1 MKSPEIHLFSDA
13 SEGQAPLRTTEFKRD
28 ILGRLIPLPKVDKE
42 DEKQVLFE
50 CEKRYG
56 HPRKDIPMDEL
67 YIWVV
72 QGSSASFPSAIFSS
86 REKAVRW
93 IEKYKISGILSKY
106 PLDISIYDWAITQ
119 GLFKPKRDDQ
129 KTPGFIQNFSTVHI
143 EDSQYIDGV
152 EEG

>member
-1 MKSPEIHLFSDA
+1 MNCIYGLFKEA
-13 SEGQAPLRTTEFKRD
+13 APVF
-28 ILGRLIPLPKVDKE
+28 RLL
-42 DEKQVLFE
+42 
-50 CEKRYG
+50 
-56 HPRKDIPMDEL
+56 
-67 YIWVV
+67 
-72 QGSSASFPSAIFSS
+72 SF
-86 REKAVRW
+86 RLEKAVRW

-129 KTPGFIQNFSTVHI
+129 KTPGFIQSFSTVHI

>member
-1 MKSPEIHLFSDA
+1 M
-13 SEGQAPLRTTEFKRD
+13 
-28 ILGRLIPLPKVDKE
+28 DKE
-42 DEKQVLFE
+42 DERQVLFE

-129 KTPGFIQNFSTVHI
+129 KTPGFIQSFSTVHI
-143 EDSQYIDGV
+143 EDSQYVDGV